1 MGSNALQNVPP
12 QNLEAEQSLLGS
24 VLLENEALFKALEII
39 KTDDFYRESHR
50 QIYQAMLDLYE
61 KNEPADLITVTEV
74 LKRKNKLDEVG
85 GASYLADLLEKI
97 PTAANIEYY
106 AKIIRQKSILRNLI
120 YSATEIVSKA
130 TTAEENVEDILD
142 FSEKTIFQISEYQIK
157 PSFYPLKTILK
168 STFKDIER
176 LYEKKQTITGVP
188 SGFADLDVEDIR
200 ISALRSH
207 YHCRASQYGQNRLLP
222 QCRSICIAGIPYPHS
237 NLLS

>member
-12 QNLEAEQSLLGS
+12 QNLEAEQSLLGA

-106 AKIIRQKSILRNLI
+106 AQDNPAEGNTAQSYPLGNRNRLKGNQRLKKMSRI
-120 YSATEIVSKA
+120 
-130 TTAEENVEDILD
+130 
-142 FSEKTIFQISEYQIK
+142 FSIFQKKQFSKYPNTQIK
-157 PSFYPLKTILK
+157 PSFYPLKSILK

-176 LYEKKQTITGVP
+176 LYEKKQLITG
-188 SGFADLDVEDIR
+188 
-200 ISALRSH
+200 
-207 YHCRASQYGQNRLLP
+207 RAIGV
-222 QCRSICIAGIPYPHS
+222 CRS
-237 NLLS
+237 